1 MIKTRNG
8 ILILLLVGVAYFL
21 VINESWRAAIGGA
34 AETVVR
40 PILIPLV
47 NVILEPAF
55 VYTTAVALFLAGL
68 LACVMFW
75 LKVVRPELAKLR
87 ILRSEITRLAL
98 PRNQDPGPRFEA
110 MKRLGDLLRRESMFL
125 SAWALFQGQFVQS
138 QRISEQPFSYLVA
151 EEPAESGADRRGFMS
166 ALPGYF
172 TSVGLILT
180 FVGLVVALYFAAK
193 GFRSGNLEQAR
204 QAILQLLNASA
215 FKFITSVAALATALL
230 VSIFYRFCLSLLR
243 SDRNRTVATIEAY
256 ISIWRDLEIASL
268 TPIWKPA
275 DEIAAKM
282 DVLTEAI
289 LKLNTEIGHLAD
301 LLATSNDARVTDGIG
316 H

>member
-8 ILILLLVGVAYFL
+8 ILILLIVGAAYLL
-21 VINESWRAAIGGA
+21 VINKDWRDAIGGA
-34 AETVVR
+34 AEAVVK

-55 VYTTAVALFLAGL
+55 VYTTAVALFMAGL
-68 LACVMFW
+68 LACVTFW
-75 LKVVRPELAKLR
+75 FKVARPELAKLR
-87 ILRSEITRLAL
+87 ILRSEITRLTL
-98 PRNQDPGPRFEA
+98 PRNQDPQPRFEA

-151 EEPAESGADRRGFMS
+151 EEPAESAVDHRGFMS
-166 ALPGYF
+166 ALPSYF

-204 QAILQLLNASA
+204 EAILQLLNASA
-215 FKFITSVAALATALL
+215 FKFITSVAALGTALMI
-230 VSIFYRFCLSLLR
+230 SIFYRFCLSLLR
-243 SDRNRTVATIEAY
+243 SERIRTVAVIEAY
-256 ISIWRDLEIASL
+256 ISVWRDLEIASL
-268 TPIWKPA
+268 TPIWKPS
-275 DEIAAKM
+275 DEISAKI

-289 LKLNTEIGHLAD
+289 LKLNTEIGHLAGR
-301 LLATSNDARVTDGIG
+301 LANSDDARIADGIG